1 MIFVTEDF
9 VVFFEFCIKLN
20 IQVMV
25 NEEKDILQASFEVPV
40 LVDFWAPWCG
50 PCRFLS
56 PILDELAAEANG
68 RWKLVKVNTD
78 EQPEFMQ
85 KYRIQGIPALKLFY
99 GGKIIGEQVGAL
111 PKHQLKQWL
120 EELIPTP
127 EKKAWLA
134 LQAQLPEIKE
144 EEALKLLHHF
154 LNEYPN
160 HEEAKLRLLGIEVFT
175 NPTIVKPKIE
185 ELLKKQ
191 PERDDLKDIYALADF
206 LTANFNATTPIDALL
221 EKAREKLQQ
230 NNAEEALDNLI
241 ESIILNKQ
249 AYDEIARKVCVAL
262 FHRWGEHHPLTQKYR
277 RRFSMA
283 LY

>member
-1 MIFVTEDF
+1 
-9 VVFFEFCIKLN
+9 
-20 IQVMV
+20 MV

-56 PILDELAAEANG
+56 PVLDELVAEANG

-78 EQPEFMQ
+78 EQPELMQ

-120 EELIPTP
+120 EELLPTP
-127 EKKAWLA
+127 EKKAWLV
-134 LQAQLPEIKE
+134 LQAQLLEIKE
-144 EEALKLLHHF
+144 EEAKKLLRNF
-154 LNEYPN
+154 LLEYPT
-160 HEEAKLRLLGIEVFT
+160 HEEALLRLLGMEVMT
-175 NPTIVKPKIE
+175 NPADVKPKID

-191 PERDDLKDIYALADF
+191 PERDDLKDIHALADF
-206 LTANFNATTPIDALL
+206 LTANFSSSPPVDALL
-221 EKAREKLQQ
+221 EKAREQLQQ
-230 NNAEEALDNLI
+230 NKAEEAIENLI
-241 ESIILNKQ
+241 QSIMLNKQ
-249 AYDEIARKVCVAL
+249 AYHEIARKVCVAL
-262 FHRWGEHHPLTQKYR
+262 FHRWGENHPLTQKYR
-277 RRFSMA
+277 RKFSMA

>member
-1 MIFVTEDF
+1 MI
-9 VVFFEFCIKLN
+9 
-20 IQVMV
+20 
-25 NEEKDILQASFEVPV
+25 NEETDILQSSFEIPV

-56 PILDELAAEANG
+56 PLLDELTAEANG

-99 GGKIIGEQVGAL
+99 QGKIIGEQVGAL

-120 EELIPTP
+120 EQLIPTP

-134 LQAQLPEIKE
+134 LQAQLQETNE
-144 EEALKLLHHF
+144 EEAMKLLRNF
-154 LNEYPN
+154 LNNYPN
-160 HEEAKLRLLGIEVFT
+160 HEEALVQLLGIEVKT
-175 NPTIVKPKIE
+175 NPARVKTVID
-185 ELLKKQ
+185 ELQKKQ
-191 PERDDLKDIYALADF
+191 PERDDLKDIQALADF
-206 LTANFNATTPIDALL
+206 LTSSFTHTTPVDTLL
-221 EKAREKLQQ
+221 EDARQKLQQ
-230 NNAEEALDNLI
+230 NKAEEALENLI
-241 ESIILNKQ
+241 QSIMLHKQ
-249 AYDEIARKVCVAL
+249 AYNEIARKVCVAL
-262 FHRWGEHHPLTQKYR
+262 FHRWGENHPLTQKYR